1 MSDSTNSYSSDED
14 EVELEDNPIT
24 KKRKNKKVAYYV
36 VEPYV
41 NCKCCQ
47 ELEKIDPAAIDV
59 NEHLSTEKLKEFE
72 DEDARVRLA
81 HYWKKLRESGGFDY
95 DCPPFVGGRRAGIY
109 FNGEHIAGLTKME
122 FMRDEAIKFGIEK
135 YNEKTGKQMKLK
147 KIDKLTVSQGG
158 CHKIFFV
165 TFIGSVVENGTTS
178 DLTVE
183 SSDPVGKGATSN
195 VSIESSEPVEKED
208 FYEAVVTYDTLN
220 KTSDVLIFRRKS
232 DGKDLLEPTSGGVPF
247 MLRYPNRKACS
258 GTIPD
263 AVTEGLEK

>member
-14 EVELEDNPIT
+14 EVEVEDNPID
-24 KKRKNKKVAYYV
+24 KKLKNAVAYYV
-36 VEPYV
+36 VAPFV

-47 ELEKIDPAAIDV
+47 ELEKRVPAAIDV
-59 NEHLSTEKLKEFE
+59 NEYLSTEKLKEFE
-72 DEDARVRLA
+72 DEDVRA
-81 HYWKKLRESGGFDY
+81 FDV

-109 FNGEHIAGLTKME
+109 FNGEHFARSTKMK
-122 FMRDEAIKFGIEK
+122 FMRDEAMQCGIQEYSK
-135 YNEKTGKQMKLK
+135 ATGKQMKLLE
-147 KIDKLTVSQGG
+147 IDKVTVSQGG

-208 FYEAVVTYDTLN
+208 FYEAVVTYDTLD

-232 DGKDLLEPTSGGVPF
+232 DGKDLLEPRCPMFAKLT
-247 MLRYPNRKACS
+247 RYPNRKACS